1 MPQKNPANYKRYG
14 RCDPQTIE
22 LPFVNAEDF
31 GKIIFQLM
39 DDDDPICFYITE
51 AKNFVTHREKS
62 DFEKENEK
70 LGPRM
75 QWV

>member
-1 MPQKNPANYKRYG
+1 
-14 RCDPQTIE
+14 
-22 LPFVNAEDF
+22 
-31 GKIIFQLM
+31 M
-39 DDDDPICFYITE
+39 DDDDPICFYIAE